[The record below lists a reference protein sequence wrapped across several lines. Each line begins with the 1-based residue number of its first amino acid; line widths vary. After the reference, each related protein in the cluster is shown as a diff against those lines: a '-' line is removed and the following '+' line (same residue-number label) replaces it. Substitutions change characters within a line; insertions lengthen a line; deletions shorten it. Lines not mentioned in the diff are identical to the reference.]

1 MSEDDAEKIP
11 QALVTSVEATLVPS
25 ADSRYRRLHTGP
37 GEPHTVRKDLLR
49 TTAADEADG
58 NLGDSLTPPTQTPQ
72 PLRSH
77 IAGLIHFTDFQ
88 IADLASPSRVEY
100 LQRLQGKPSWER
112 MLPAYRPQ
120 EFLQAHAIESTVRS
134 VNALAASDPQRW
146 NLALTTGDNTDSAQ
160 VNELSYF
167 LTYLD
172 GGRSEPAAGT
182 RGFSDAPVGM
192 GDDHYYNP
200 EPTSQD
206 VWKSRYGLPTHPGA
220 LAAAAKPFD
229 SVGLGL
235 PWLSCFGNHDCLVQG
250 RAPVPDGYD
259 TFLVGAA
266 KPSGI
271 DPDTAPAGDK
281 LSAYV
286 DDPWWASSG
295 EVHEITP
302 DPLRRMTSKSEYVDR
317 HLSAPGAPVG
327 HGFDAGNSRDG
338 TAYYVYDELPGVRVI
353 VLDTTNLAG
362 HVDGCVDDRQFAWL
376 EERLIETHSEYLTP
390 EGRLVSGGGDDR
402 IVVLASH
409 HGLSTMTN
417 DCGEFAE
424 ENIGPRG
431 TLHLGSDVEALLHR
445 FSNVAL
451 WLSGHTHINKI
462 TARPGPQGGF
472 WEVSTG
478 SIAEWPVQF
487 RSIDILAAEQ
497 MVCIRTTMMDSQ
509 VPAQPDGTLGMAD
522 LASLHREIGA
532 NDAGSVGGLYAEGT
546 AADRNQDLFVTV
558 SAELSAG
565 LSKLIESAPEL

>member
-1 MSEDDAEKIP
+1 MSERNAKKAA
-11 QALVTSVEATLVPS
+11 QSLVTTVETTLVPS
-25 ADSRYRRLHTGP
+25 DEHEYRRLRKGR
-37 GEPHTVRKDLLR
+37 GESHAVREELLHNNAVG
-49 TTAADEADG
+49 AADSG
-58 NLGDSLTPPTQTPQ
+58 
-72 PLRSH
+72 LRHSRTAPAEPSQRVHSH

-100 LQRLQGKPSWER
+100 LQRLQGRSSWER

-120 EFLQAHAIESTVRS
+120 EFLQAQAIESTVRS

-160 VNELSYF
+160 VNELTYF

-172 GGRSEPAAGT
+172 GGRCEPAAGT
-182 RGFSDAPVGM
+182 RNFSDAPVGM

-200 EPTSQD
+200 ESSSQD

-220 LAAAAKPFD
+220 LAAAAQPFE

-250 RAPVPDGYD
+250 RAPAPSGYD
-259 TFLVGAA
+259 AHLSGAS
-266 KPSGI
+266 KPSSV
-271 DPDTAPAGDK
+271 DPDTAPTGDK
-281 LSAYV
+281 LAAYV
-286 DDPWWASSG
+286 DDPWWVSSG
-295 EVHEITP
+295 EVHQIEA
-302 DPLRRMTSKSEYVDR
+302 DPLRRMTSKNEYVDR
-317 HLSAPGAPVG
+317 HLSAPGSPVG
-327 HGFDAGNSRDG
+327 HGFNVDNSRDG
-338 TAYYVYDELPGVRVI
+338 TAYYVYDELPGVRII
-353 VLDTTNLAG
+353 VLDTTNLSG
-362 HVDGCVDDRQFAWL
+362 HVDGCIDDHQLAWL
-376 EERLIETHSEYLTP
+376 EDRLIETHSEYLSLD
-390 EGRLVSGGGDDR
+390 GSFVSGGGDDR

-417 DCGEFAE
+417 NHGEFAE
-424 ENIGPRG
+424 EKIGPRG
-431 TLHLGSDVEALLHR
+431 TLHLASDIEAMLHR

-487 RSIDILAAEQ
+487 RSLDILAAEE
-497 MVCIRTTMMDSQ
+497 MVCIRTTMVDSQ

-546 AADRNQDLFVTV
+546 ASDRNQDLYVNV
-558 SAELSAG
+558 SAELLANLSTLAGSAA
-565 LSKLIESAPEL
+565 EV